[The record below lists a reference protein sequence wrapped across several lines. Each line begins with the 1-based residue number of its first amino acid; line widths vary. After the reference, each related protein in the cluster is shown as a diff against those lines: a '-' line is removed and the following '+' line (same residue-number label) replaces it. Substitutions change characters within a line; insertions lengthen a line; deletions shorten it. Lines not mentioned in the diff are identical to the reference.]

1 MEKHIQNNPKIIN
14 AWCSYD
20 MANSA
25 YNLIIT
31 TAIFPVYYQGITAS
45 VFKSDRV
52 PFWGMQIENTVL
64 YDYAVAAAYFA
75 IIILT
80 PILSGIADIGSYRKR
95 FMQSFTLLGS
105 LSCIGLYWFTGKNIE
120 YALLLVALAVI
131 GYAGSLVYYNSFLPI
146 IATPDKHD
154 KISARGFSWGY
165 AGSTLLLIVCLILI
179 TFYKSF
185 GFQTDLDAVRFS
197 FLLVGIWWL
206 LVSQI
211 AFWILKEYPAK
222 FKFSLKTFTIG
233 FSEIFK
239 VGRLVFKQPSMD
251 MFLLAFFFFSMGVQT
266 IILVAALFG
275 STELGITGNKLIVTI
290 LIIQILAIV
299 GAWLFGKISTAR
311 GNKPSL
317 MIMLVI
323 WIIVCIAAKFVYNEI
338 QFYII
343 GAMVGL
349 VMGGIQSQARSTYSK
364 LIPTDTTDT
373 ASYFSF
379 YDITEKIAIVIGM
392 FGFGFIQ
399 QHSGSMRNSALLL
412 SVFFTISLI
421 LIVFTKLPKPQ
432 HGK

>member
-1 MEKHIQNNPKIIN
+1 
-14 AWCSYD
+14 
-20 MANSA
+20 
-25 YNLIIT
+25 
-31 TAIFPVYYQGITAS
+31 
-45 VFKSDRV
+45 
-52 PFWGMQIENTVL
+52 
-64 YDYAVAAAYFA
+64 
-75 IIILT
+75 
-80 PILSGIADIGSYRKR
+80 
-95 FMQSFTLLGS
+95 
-105 LSCIGLYWFTGKNIE
+105 
-120 YALLLVALAVI
+120 
-131 GYAGSLVYYNSFLPI
+131 
-146 IATPDKHD
+146 
-154 KISARGFSWGY
+154 
-165 AGSTLLLIVCLILI
+165 
-179 TFYKSF
+179 
-185 GFQTDLDAVRFS
+185 
-197 FLLVGIWWL
+197 
-206 LVSQI
+206 
-211 AFWILKEYPAK
+211 
-222 FKFSLKTFTIG
+222 
-233 FSEIFK
+233 
-239 VGRLVFKQPSMD
+239 
-251 MFLLAFFFFSMGVQT
+251 MGVQT